1 MQLRFLGGAGTVTGS
16 RYLLESDNHRILVDC
31 GLYQGIKNLRRRNWA
46 PFPVD
51 PRSIDAIVLTHAHID
66 HSGYLPALVKKG
78 FHGKIYCTRATHELC
93 EIMLPDAAH
102 LQEEDARYANRKKF
116 SKHSPAQPLF
126 TIKDAE
132 HALGFFQSVHYHEPF
147 TPSAPFEVTFT
158 PAGHILGSACARID
172 VEGQTLVFSGDVGRQ
187 EDLVMRS
194 PEPLSKADV
203 LVLESTYGDRRHEEA
218 NPEEQLAQ
226 IINDT
231 ASRGGIVLIPA
242 FAVGRAQSLLY
253 IISRLKQSMAIPD
266 MPVYLN
272 SPMAIAA
279 TELFC
284 RHHKEHKLSAEQC
297 AIMDEGTKYVR
308 TVDESIALNK
318 SHYPCII
325 VSASGMASGGRVLHH
340 LKTLLPHSRNSV
352 VLAGFQAP
360 GTRGDKLARGFDE
373 IKIHGQYFPVKAEV
387 HQINSLSA
395 HGDYEEILTWLG
407 KSQIDPRTVYITHG
421 EPVASDTMRKHVEER
436 FGWNAEVPE
445 VGDVVEI

>member
-1 MQLRFLGGAGTVTGS
+1 MQLRFLGGTGTVTGS

-31 GLYQGIKNLRRRNWA
+31 GLYQGVKNLRKRNWA
-46 PFPVD
+46 AFPVD
-51 PRSIDAIVLTHAHID
+51 PRSIDAVILTHAHID

-78 FHGKIYCTRATHELC
+78 FHGKIFTTRGSHELC
-93 EIMLPDAAH
+93 KIMLPDAGH
-102 LQEEDARYANRKKF
+102 LQEEDAKYANRKKF
-116 SKHSPAQPLF
+116 SRHSPAEPLF
-126 TIKDAE
+126 TVKDAE
-132 HALGFFQSVHYHEPF
+132 NALKFFEAVHYHEPF

-172 VEGQTLVFSGDVGRQ
+172 VEGQSIVFSGDVGRQ
-187 EDLVMRS
+187 EDPVMRS
-194 PEPLSKADV
+194 PEPLSKADI
-203 LVLESTYGDRRHEEA
+203 LILESTYGDRRHEDTD
-218 NPEEQLAQ
+218 PYEQLAR

-231 ASRGGIVLIPA
+231 ASRGGTVLIPA
-242 FAVGRAQSLLY
+242 FAVGRAQVLLY
-253 IISRLKQSMAIPD
+253 IINQLRQAHRIPD

-284 RHHKEHKLSAEQC
+284 RHHKEHKLTPEQC
-297 AIMDEGTKYVR
+297 TAMDKGTKYVR

-318 SHYPCII
+318 SHYPCVI

-340 LKTLLPHSRNSV
+340 LKTLAPHSRNSI

-360 GTRGDKLARGFDE
+360 GTRGDLISRGIDE
-373 IKIHGQYFPVKAEV
+373 IKIHGQYYPVKAQV

-407 KSQIDPRTVYITHG
+407 KSQIDPRDVYITHG
-421 EPVASDTMRKHVEER
+421 EPVAADTMRKRVHER
-436 FGWNAEVPE
+436 FGWDASVPE
-445 VGDVVEI
+445 LGDSVEI